1 MASVSH
7 KVNAK
12 LNFLADA
19 GNQYNKTEVLRLKN
33 GISWKPTNPPL
44 QFDWRILRC
53 LQIFAE
59 NTKRDVSHKGSG

>member
-1 MASVSH
+1 MASISH

-19 GNQYNKTEVLRLKN
+19 GNQYNKTEVMRLKN

-44 QFDWRILRC
+44 QFD
-53 LQIFAE
+53 
-59 NTKRDVSHKGSG
+59 